1 MSASRVSAV
10 NFGCLSHEIVLVSG
24 SIAMKFLSRVVWTEG
39 MYLGPHHFQTQS
51 RYFEDSIAF
60 VVANLWHEPWG
71 LLHFALDE
79 ESISNGN
86 LALLHASG
94 VFPDGLAFDLPN
106 SDPPPP
112 VRNLTDAF
120 PPTHS
125 ALNLF
130 LAVPTRQDTGND
142 YAADGNSST
151 GGASGP
157 RFTGMRRMMR
167 DETNG
172 LDEQEVELGRK
183 NLRLLTEAEI
193 TREMS
198 TLPIARV
205 LRDGR
210 GHMIFDPTFVPA
222 CLRVNASEP
231 LMLLV
236 NRLLDTIQDKCS
248 SISRTGRGRGR
259 FEAGQSAL
267 DVANYWFL
275 HAMYTA
281 LPPLR
286 HLCGTKHAH
295 PEEVFCELARVAG
308 ALCTFSLESS
318 PAELP
323 KYNHRDPGPVFV
335 HLDQHIRRHLEIII
349 PSNTL
354 VLDFHSAAPYIQEA
368 AITDERCLRRARW
381 ILGVRSSLGE
391 SDLMRLAPQLVKICS
406 SRFVV
411 ELVKRALPG
420 MSLKHLSVP
429 PAALN
434 AQPDMQYFALDLAG
448 PCWEHILQTKTV
460 GIYIPGEIIDAEF
473 ALSVILGASEAES
486 S

>member
-1 MSASRVSAV
+1 
-10 NFGCLSHEIVLVSG
+10 
-24 SIAMKFLSRVVWTEG
+24 MKFLSRVVWTEG

-60 VVANLWHEPWG
+60 VVSSLWHQPWG

-79 ESISNGN
+79 ESIANGN

-94 VFPDGLAFDLPN
+94 VFPDGLPFDLPN

-112 VRNLTDAF
+112 VRNLIEAF
-120 PPTHS
+120 PPTDS

-130 LAVPTRQDTGND
+130 LAVPSRQDTGQD
-142 YAADGNSST
+142 YAADGNSAGT
-151 GGASGP
+151 
-157 RFTGMRRMMR
+157 RFTGMRRVMR

-172 LDEQEVELGRK
+172 LDEREVELGRK
-183 NLRLLTEAEI
+183 NLQLLTEAEI
-193 TREMS
+193 TRDMS

-210 GHMIFDPTFVPA
+210 GHLVFDPNFIPA
-222 CLRVNASEP
+222 SLRVNASEP
-231 LMLLV
+231 LMLLLT
-236 NRLLDTIQDKCS
+236 RLLDTIQDKCS
-248 SISRTGRGRGR
+248 SISRTGRRRGTL
-259 FEAGQSAL
+259 EAGRSAL

-275 HAMYTA
+275 HAMYSA

-286 HLCGTKHAH
+286 HLCGTRHAH
-295 PEEVFCELARVAG
+295 PEEVFRELSRVAG

-318 PAELP
+318 PADLP
-323 KYNHRDPGPVFV
+323 QYNHRDPGPVFA

-349 PSNTL
+349 PSNT
-354 VLDFHSAAPYIQEA
+354 VALDFRSAAPYIHEA
-368 AITDERCLRRARW
+368 AVTDERCLRRARW
-381 ILGVRSSLGE
+381 VLGVRSGLGE
-391 SDLMRLAPQLVKICS
+391 SDLMRLAPQLIKICS

-420 MSLKHLSVP
+420 MTLSHLSVP
-429 PAALN
+429 PTALN

-460 GIYIPGEIIDAEF
+460 GIYIPGEILDAEF
-473 ALSVILGASEAES
+473 TLTVILGASEGEPS
-486 S
+486 

>member
-1 MSASRVSAV
+1 
-10 NFGCLSHEIVLVSG
+10 
-24 SIAMKFLSRVVWTEG
+24 VVWTEG

-60 VVANLWHEPWG
+60 VVSNLWHQPWG
-71 LLHFALDE
+71 LLHYALDQ

-94 VFPDGLAFDLPN
+94 VFPDGLPFDLPN

-112 VRNLTDAF
+112 VRNLIDAF
-120 PPTHS
+120 PATDS
-125 ALNLF
+125 VLNLF
-130 LAVPTRQDTGND
+130 LAVPSRRDTGQD
-142 YAADGNSST
+142 YAANGSSAGT
-151 GGASGP
+151 
-157 RFTGMRRMMR
+157 RFTGMRRVMR

-172 LDEQEVELGRK
+172 LDEREIELGRK
-183 NLRLLTEAEI
+183 NLLLLTEAEI
-193 TREMS
+193 TGDIS

-210 GHMIFDPTFVPA
+210 GHLVFDPNFIPA

-231 LMLLV
+231 LMLLL

-248 SISRTGRGRGR
+248 SISRTGRRQGT
-259 FEAGQSAL
+259 FEAGRSAL
-267 DVANYWFL
+267 DVANFWFL
-275 HAMYTA
+275 HAMYSA

-286 HLCGTKHAH
+286 HLCGTRHAH
-295 PEEVFCELARVAG
+295 PEEVFRELSRVAG
-308 ALCTFSLESS
+308 ALCTFSLESN
-318 PAELP
+318 PADLP
-323 KYNHRDPGPVFV
+323 QYNHGDPGPVFQR
-335 HLDQHIRRHLEIII
+335 LDRHIRRHLEIII
-349 PSNTL
+349 PSNT
-354 VLDFHSAAPYIQEA
+354 VALDFHPSAPYIHEA

-391 SDLMRLAPQLVKICS
+391 SDLMRLAPQLIKVCS

-420 MSLKHLSVP
+420 MSLTHLTVP

-434 AQPDMQYFALDLAG
+434 PQPDMQYFALDLAG
-448 PCWEHILQTKTV
+448 PCWEHILQTKTA
-460 GIYIPGEIIDAEF
+460 GIYIPGEILDAEF
-473 ALSVILGASEAES
+473 ALTVILATSETEPS
-486 S
+486 

>member
-1 MSASRVSAV
+1 
-10 NFGCLSHEIVLVSG
+10 
-24 SIAMKFLSRVVWTEG
+24 MKFLSRVVWTEG

-60 VVANLWHEPWG
+60 VVQNLWHQPWG

-86 LALLHASG
+86 ASLLHASG

-112 VRNLTDAF
+112 VRNLTDIF
-120 PPTHS
+120 PATHS
-125 ALNLF
+125 ALHLF
-130 LAVPTRQDTGND
+130 LAVPKRQDSGND
-142 YAADGNSST
+142 YAADGT
-151 GGASGP
+151 TAGT
-157 RFTGMRRMMR
+157 RFTGMRRVMR

-172 LDEQEVELGRK
+172 LDEREVELGRK
-183 NLRLLTEAEI
+183 NLRLITEAEI
-193 TREMS
+193 TPDLS

-210 GHMIFDPTFVPA
+210 GHMIFDPEFVPA

-231 LMLLV
+231 LLLLV

-248 SISRTGRGRGR
+248 SISRTGRGGGT
-259 FEAGQSAL
+259 FQAGHSAL

-295 PEEVFCELARVAG
+295 PEQVFGELARVAG
-308 ALCTFSLESS
+308 ALCTFSLESN

-323 KYNHRDPGPVFV
+323 QYNHRDPGPVFRQ
-335 HLDQHIRRHLEIII
+335 LDRHIRRHLEIVI

-354 VLDFHSAAPYIQEA
+354 TLDFHSAAPYIQEA

-391 SDLMRLAPQLVKICS
+391 SDLMRLAPQLIKICS

-420 MSLKHLSVP
+420 MSLTHLAVP
-429 PAALN
+429 PSALH
-434 AQPDMQYFALDLAG
+434 AEPDMQYFALDLAG

-460 GIYIPGEIIDAEF
+460 GIYVPGEITDAEF
-473 ALSVILGASEAES
+473 TLTVILGASDAEAS
-486 S
+486 